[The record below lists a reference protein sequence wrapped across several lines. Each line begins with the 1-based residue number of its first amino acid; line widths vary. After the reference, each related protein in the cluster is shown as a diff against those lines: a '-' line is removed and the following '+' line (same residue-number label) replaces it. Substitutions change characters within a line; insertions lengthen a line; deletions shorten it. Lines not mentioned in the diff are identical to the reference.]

1 MSDNLDRLAKQFGFH
16 MNAFTLP
23 PKENPDTENGL
34 LLWRRWVTKMEV
46 AFNAEHH
53 AKPVYPNFEHTPYR
67 EILSYGVTELER
79 LLAVHG
85 RNFLSVIGGTTWK
98 GMRGKLVTSHR
109 PINKSVVAH
118 SWGCHEG
125 SEAEQQLHDALKD
138 GLAESQSGWGSHEM
152 WPDRVRMLM
161 IASRLA
167 LMRLPINVAAMV
179 TEVGMSPREAY
190 GEYDEV
196 IDFIRGYAIEATKIY
211 LDQWFQPPTWK
222 GEIHGHRS
230 SAHGVL
236 VSLAPFNFPAAIGVS
251 MMFSALVMGNAV
263 FHCPSEKTIVCG
275 YLDYVLARDA
285 IVMIRKDLD
294 LRNVVHFA
302 ISHRGDT
309 VRALLAMPEVTAIS
323 FTGSSDVFA
332 FLMREYGS
340 LPRANGSNS
349 LIIGAAETS
358 GVNPVY
364 VCFDADVSKAAKEL
378 PGSFLGR
385 SGHKCSSSRNIMV
398 HDSIY
403 DRFKTEFFQAID
415 ALSYGEVM
423 KGAYFGPVV
432 SSEMC
437 EELWVKI
444 NTLVDAGDVTIA
456 YQKKITATG
465 GFDMPAVVLEATPSA
480 LGDPERLKRIR
491 NTEIFGP
498 VTCLVRVTSPDEAIT
513 IANMS
518 EYALTA
524 AVYTQSEDIAT
535 KWSSTVRT
543 GNSNVNMPP
552 TGALAVSQW
561 FGAPPSRSGANWGA
575 KGPDLLR
582 RLRSEKAISVK
593 VPVHLNTKEKAAW
606 FAAYRRIMTCSKN
619 VG

>member
-1 MSDNLDRLAKQFGFH
+1 MPYTLPELAKHFGFR

-23 PKENPDTENGL
+23 PQEQPDTEEGL
-34 LLWRRWVTKMEV
+34 RLWRSWVTKMEV
-46 AFNAEHH
+46 AFNAEHS
-53 AKPVYPNFEHTPYR
+53 AKPMYPNFGGSPYK
-67 EILSYGVTELER
+67 EILSRGCIELED
-79 LLAVHG
+79 LLTETDGHFCSIIGGRPWVGQQGNPVASYRPISGSVCARSSGRHEGHLALSQLKQAVHEAY
-85 RNFLSVIGGTTWK
+85 SD
-98 GMRGKLVTSHR
+98 SQH
-109 PINKSVVAH
+109 A
-118 SWGCHEG
+118 WGE
-125 SEAEQQLHDALKD
+125 
-138 GLAESQSGWGSHEM
+138 HEM
-152 WPDRVRMLM
+152 WPDRVRMMM
-161 IASRLA
+161 IASRIA
-167 LMRLPINVAAMV
+167 LSRLPITVAAMV
-179 TEVGMSPREAY
+179 TEVGMSPREAF

-211 LDQWFQPPTWK
+211 LDQWVQPPSWK

-251 MMFSALVMGNAV
+251 MMFSALVMGNTV

-275 YLDYVLARDA
+275 YLDYLLARDA
-285 IVMIRKDLD
+285 ISAIKPRMKPDNI
-294 LRNVVHFA
+294 VHFA

-309 VRALLAMPEVTAIS
+309 VRTLLAMPQVTAMS
-323 FTGSSDVFA
+323 FTGSSDVFEN
-332 FLMREYGS
+332 LMRDYGS
-340 LPRANGSNS
+340 LKRANGSNS

-364 VCFDADVSKAAKEL
+364 VHEDADVSKAAKEL

-398 HDSIY
+398 HDNIY
-403 DRFKTEFFQAID
+403 ERFTSEFIAAID
-415 ALSYGEVM
+415 AISYGDVM
-423 KGAYFGPVV
+423 KGAYFGPAV
-432 SSEMC
+432 SIEIC
-437 EELWVKI
+437 AELWEKI
-444 NTLVDAGDVTIA
+444 DKLVDEGDVTIL
-456 YQKKITATG
+456 YQKNITETG
-465 GFDMPAVVLEATPSA
+465 GFDMPAVVLEATEAA
-480 LGDPERLKRIR
+480 LIDLTRLTRLR

-498 VTCLVRVTSPDEAIT
+498 VTCVMRVYSSYEAVRL
-513 IANMS
+513 ANLGDF
-518 EYALTA
+518 ALTA
-524 AVYTQSEDIAT
+524 SIYTQSNVLAAA
-535 KWSSTVRT
+535 WSSEVRA

-593 VPVHLNTKEKAAW
+593 VPSALNDKEKAAW
-606 FAAYRRIMTCSKN
+606 FATYRLAMTFSKN